1 MDTSETYIKMCEK
14 AGEIQGEWKMSE
26 WDYAYC
32 RGCAAAI
39 KESPWKDESAVIV
52 LSGYETDGGYYGHEA
67 EPGVEC
73 SCPVSNGAFRHGDRV
88 FRDEHFWLPRQ
99 DQLQGMVGN
108 HTWYGLILKL
118 NQFVEEVD
126 FSQEA
131 NEFRSMEQLWLAFV
145 MKELYSKHWNG
156 EDWVKA

>member
-99 DQLQGMVGN
+99 DQLQAMLPNFFNAATSYV
-108 HTWYGLILKL
+108 HEI
-118 NQFVEEVD
+118 VRHIVD
-126 FSQEA
+126 FYKCNDFS
-131 NEFRSMEQLWLAFV
+131 SWEQLWLVFV
-145 MKELYSKHWNG
+145 YKEKYNKVWNG
-156 EDWVKA
+156 DDWVGV